1 MKNNFIVSSSE
12 KRMILEMH
20 NLLKPKSVLKEQS
33 QEEVKSIVYASTS
46 PESMPNT
53 KLLEN
58 GLVIPEE
65 LKSKYP
71 NIENVVFRS
80 TVSSLIS
87 TGNLSTFKPVRITKM
102 PMDVLMVGGQG
113 GDYQQ
118 GGVTP
123 QGGVSFF
130 SNSNDNIDASH
141 NGLLVL
147 LRAMDKYGDAGKPQ
161 DIKFILKMGQQE
173 RYSVFMDLKNIN
185 SLNLNQNKIGS
196 FENIIL
202 ASLIPDG
209 KFAADTYKK
218 MFSGKTEEQ
227 RIAKL
232 NETLGFVTY
241 YRKTFPFTNTT
252 SPKIDFASWVN
263 TYYGKDFNDPSLV
276 STYNQIFKT
285 AIDHFNAA
293 IKDDL
298 YTPWFRNTGIV
309 IPEIDAIIA
318 NNAKLTPQPPAPLA
332 TAIMT
337 SASSEGQKSKPV
349 GGSNASSTN
358 YKIGKSTQ

>member
-1 MKNNFIVSSSE
+1 
-12 KRMILEMH
+12 
-20 NLLKPKSVLKEQS
+20 
-33 QEEVKSIVYASTS
+33 
-46 PESMPNT
+46 
-53 KLLEN
+53 
-58 GLVIPEE
+58 
-65 LKSKYP
+65 
-71 NIENVVFRS
+71 
-80 TVSSLIS
+80 
-87 TGNLSTFKPVRITKM
+87 
-102 PMDVLMVGGQG
+102 
-113 GDYQQ
+113 
-118 GGVTP
+118 
-123 QGGVSFF
+123 
-130 SNSNDNIDASH
+130 
-141 NGLLVL
+141 
-147 LRAMDKYGDAGKPQ
+147 
-161 DIKFILKMGQQE
+161 
-173 RYSVFMDLKNIN
+173 
-185 SLNLNQNKIGS
+185 
-196 FENIIL
+196 
-202 ASLIPDG
+202 
-209 KFAADTYKK
+209 